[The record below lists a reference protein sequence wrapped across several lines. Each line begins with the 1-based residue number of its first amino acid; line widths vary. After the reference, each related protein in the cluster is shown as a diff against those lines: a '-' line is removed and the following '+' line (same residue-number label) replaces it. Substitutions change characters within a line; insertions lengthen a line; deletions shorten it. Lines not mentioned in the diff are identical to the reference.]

1 MYMWAGAAV
10 GLLIVTLGNV
20 TDPIVAGILAGIL
33 GGVGA
38 GIGAGVYYLRRGIG
52 SVINGDSTDSQAS
65 D

>member
-20 TDPIVAGILAGIL
+20 TETIVAGIL

-38 GIGAGVYYLRRGIG
+38 RIGAGVYYLRRGIG
-52 SVINGDSTDSQAS
+52 SVINDDSTDSQAS